1 MGKRIRKDAEDF
13 ELRGAEVRVA
23 SRDYLCDV
31 FQCPAQPIVGGMPTG
46 HAIPKGATYAHIN
59 TGIKVCSLHW
69 LPEDVENG

>member
-1 MGKRIRKDAEDF
+1 MKRIKKDAESW

-46 HAIPKGATYAHIN
+46 HAIPKGASYAHIN
-59 TGIKVCSLHW
+59 TGIKVCSLHFSQ
-69 LPEDVENG
+69 EDVTDA